1 MSFFGIEVAPG
12 EPAYYRPDEDCPC
25 VKLKKATLIVDGGG
39 GEEQEGLRVLIKCR
53 VEKGSSALTA
63 KEKNKKLFRQ

>member
-25 VKLKKATLIVDGGG
+25 VTLKKATLIVDGGD
-39 GEEQEGLRVLIKCR
+39 GEEQEGSRVLIKCR
-53 VEKGSSALTA
+53 VEKGSSA
-63 KEKNKKLFRQ
+63 